1 MAVIVG
7 RSERTSVEGIW
18 SKICCFCFKHS
29 CPDAVATLYWSNLVY
44 EGLGQNFFSQKV
56 HKVNQNFF
64 VAMHLCW
71 KYTFGALCS
80 SQVVRRG
87 RRWATEASCA
97 RRTPN
102 TELVTCGRH
111 PLLLSLCNLQ
121 YCTSPADFH
130 WFSVS
135 NHPMSRQV
143 ISHQTRPYQN
153 LEKKAKSE
161 SSFVLLSLTI
171 LTS

>member
-1 MAVIVG
+1 
-7 RSERTSVEGIW
+7 
-18 SKICCFCFKHS
+18 
-29 CPDAVATLYWSNLVY
+29 
-44 EGLGQNFFSQKV
+44 
-56 HKVNQNFF
+56 
-64 VAMHLCW
+64 MHLCW
-71 KYTFGALCS
+71 KYTYGARCS

-111 PLLLSLCNLQ
+111 PPLLSLCNLQ

-135 NHPMSRQV
+135 NHLMSHQV
-143 ISHQTRPYQN
+143 ISHQTRPYYN
-153 LEKKAKSE
+153 LEKKAKSTKIGCAVVNPLLFCCLWP
-161 SSFVLLSLTI
+161 SSPHRLKSQNFPQPWLSMFLLFLNLSPCDWRQVIYTDDVLRIMMGLLSV
-171 LTS
+171 